1 MEDIRSCDFLVSKM
15 SESIFNLLPVEP
27 QKQVKPKRYKSKH
40 NPKAGVDSTFNVKK
54 GAAGTMGRVNNR
66 KKPQSFSRSRRDKGI
81 DPKKPVKKWN
91 RPQIRPRRQSV
102 PKRNEKPVMG
112 LKTTKDFLVANA
124 VENILAVPAQRTN
137 QSPQYIKK
145 RDYGKVPEYLKHV
158 KKDIAEEKRVIDEY
172 FNEQRAE
179 NQRIDGET
187 LPQEER
193 ADLLRKLKA
202 KWAEVNKRYQ
212 KIAHNTILD
221 TIGKVKRKEVLERE
235 LNQLEKDIKLL
246 SSKRPIIVV

>member
-1 MEDIRSCDFLVSKM
+1 M
-15 SESIFNLLPVEP
+15 SESIFNLLPVDP
-27 QKQVKPKRYKSKH
+27 KKQVKPKRYKSKY
-40 NPKAGVDSTFNVKK
+40 NPKAPVDSTFNVRR

-66 KKPQSFSRSRRDKGI
+66 KTTQSFTRSRRDKGVN
-81 DPKKPVKKWN
+81 PKKPAKKWN
-91 RPQIRPRRQSV
+91 RPGNTQKRQPV

-124 VENILAVPAQRTN
+124 VENILAVPSQRTN

-145 RDYGKVPEYLKHV
+145 KDYGKVPEYLNHV
-158 KKDIAEEKRVIDEY
+158 KQDIAEEKRVIDEY

-179 NQRIDGET
+179 IQKIDGET

-193 ADLLRKLKA
+193 NDLLKKLKR

-221 TIGKVKRKEVLERE
+221 TIGKVKRKEVLEKE

-246 SSKRPIIVV
+246 SSKRPIIVVWVLGVDFIHSL